1 MFRHSSCSAPS
12 YKIKYVT
19 DSIDHENR
27 IMLDALGLTIIGFC
41 FCFLLAFFSFQKSM
55 VLEKSIFE
63 HRIHYGD
70 SC

>member
-41 FCFLLAFFSFQKSM
+41 FCFLLAFFFLSEINGIR
-55 VLEKSIFE
+55 EK
-63 HRIHYGD
+63 HL
-70 SC
+70 